1 MLGMLLT
8 LASEADY
15 PAIIKLVN
23 LAYRG
28 TSGKAPSWNVEN
40 GVLEGQR
47 IDDSLLREEL
57 AEKPEGHLLT
67 WREEAGGELLGT
79 VWVEP
84 CGGGVWYLG
93 MLAVRPDLQM
103 RRLGSGLL
111 AAAESF
117 ARARGARRMRIAVL
131 HLRDGLIGWYE
142 RRGYVLNG
150 ETEPFPYGDER
161 YGTPMRDDLYFLLL
175 EKDMEKAEFLD

>member
-1 MLGMLLT
+1 MLLT
-8 LASEADY
+8 PACEADY
-15 PAIIKLVN
+15 PAIIRLVN
-23 LAYRG
+23 VAYRG
-28 TSGKAPSWNVEN
+28 TEGAATSWNVEN

-57 AEKPEGHLLT
+57 AGKPEGHLLT
-67 WREEAGGELLGT
+67 YREEPGGELLGT
-79 VWVEP
+79 VWLEP
-84 CGGGVWYLG
+84 CAEGKWYLG

-111 AAAESF
+111 AAAEDF
-117 ARARGARRMRIAVL
+117 AREHGARRIRMTVL
-131 HLRDGLIGWYE
+131 HVRDVLIAWYE

-161 YGTPMRDDLYFLLL
+161 YGTPLRDDLYFVVL
-175 EKDMEKAEFLD
+175 EKDMEKAAFPD